1 MRGLRIKPG
10 WNSSCETPLAP
21 LLPKRL
27 EKVASAPSR
36 RERREDLD
44 IFLLKVEMTGNIF
57 G

>member
-1 MRGLRIKPG
+1 MNGLPLKPG

-27 EKVASAPSR
+27 EKAASAPSR
-36 RERREDLD
+36 LERREDLD
-44 IFLLKVEMTGNIF
+44 IFLLKVEMRSNMF